1 MGRTVPTPVNSA
13 DEPIP
18 FFLTP
23 KSEALAAPAI
33 PGPRSEAAGRMVQAR
48 IGGALV
54 TIPCPTWCVV
64 DHVADDAAFIQDVSH
79 HSLPISL
86 PAPTFGGGQEQTEE
100 ILTADVSQWPF
111 SSGHTAEPFVS
122 LDASGDSLC
131 AELAPE
137 ALEAFADQLEAHA
150 DKLRQLARLA
160 AVARTAGGAR

>member
-1 MGRTVPTPVNSA
+1 MGRTVPTSVNSSEA

-23 KSEALAAPAI
+23 KSEALAAPSVPA
-33 PGPRSEAAGRMVQAR
+33 PRSEEPAGRMVPAL

-54 TIPCPTWCVV
+54 SIPCPNWCVV

-86 PAPTFGGGQEQTEE
+86 PAPTFSDGREQTTE
-100 ILTADVSQWPF
+100 ILTADLSQWPF
-111 SSGHTAEPFVS
+111 AGGHTAVPFVS
-122 LDASGDSLC
+122 LDANGDSLC

-137 ALEAFADQLEAHA
+137 ALEAFADQLDAHA
-150 DKLRQLARLA
+150 EKLRELARLA
-160 AVARTAGGAR
+160 AEARR